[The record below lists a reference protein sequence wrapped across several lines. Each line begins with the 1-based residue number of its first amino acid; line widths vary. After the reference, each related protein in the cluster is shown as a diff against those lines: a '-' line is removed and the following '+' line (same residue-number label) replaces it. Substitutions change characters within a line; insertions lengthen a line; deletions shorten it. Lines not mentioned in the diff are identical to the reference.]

1 MQMLETIYAATVLLG
16 ITAYFLYELDI
27 MYMAEFE
34 EQYRNH

>member
-1 MQMLETIYAATVLLG
+1 MQTLPTIYAAIVLLG

-27 MYMAEFE
+27 MFTAEFE